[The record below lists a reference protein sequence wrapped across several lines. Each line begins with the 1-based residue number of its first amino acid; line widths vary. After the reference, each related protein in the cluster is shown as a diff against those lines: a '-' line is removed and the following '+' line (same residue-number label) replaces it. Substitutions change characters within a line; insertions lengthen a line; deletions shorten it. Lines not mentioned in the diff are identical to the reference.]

1 MTGLNLVGNFLQ
13 PQQPLFLGSRYGE
26 LFIIF
31 DTDLMREDAAKDW
44 FEGRKAEFVAGLG
57 FLLLENLLLTVQAD
71 HLIIPGNASR

>member
-1 MTGLNLVGNFLQ
+1 
-13 PQQPLFLGSRYGE
+13 
-26 LFIIF
+26 
-31 DTDLMREDAAKDW
+31 MREDAAKDW